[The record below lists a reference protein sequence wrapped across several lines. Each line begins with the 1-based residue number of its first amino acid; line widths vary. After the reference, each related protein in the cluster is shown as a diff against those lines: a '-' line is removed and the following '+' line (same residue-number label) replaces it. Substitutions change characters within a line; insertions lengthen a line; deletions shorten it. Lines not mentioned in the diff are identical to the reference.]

1 MARVNLPSLK
11 IPQKF
16 LADPE
21 VRDYM
26 QARDFALYQ
35 LFQRTCG
42 GGDTIENNVTNTT
55 SNTTN
60 ISINTAAIANID
72 NVNPIGAV
80 NASDYQK
87 PFYESVQSANYQTFI
102 DEIIKLSADIT
113 ITLNPYPLDKERVY
127 VKSATGKGF
136 SVTST
141 RKIDGHSTI
150 RYNKPY
156 IGRWFSYSIE
166 LNTWSIL

>member
-1 MARVNLPSLK
+1 MAKVNLPPLK
-11 IPQKF
+11 IPQKI
-16 LADPE
+16 LQDRESADYFD
-21 VRDYM
+21 RLN
-26 QARDFALYQ
+26 FIIFQ
-35 LFQRTCG
+35 LWKRTGG
-42 GGDTIENNVTNTT
+42 GGDTIENNVTN
-55 SNTTN
+55 
-60 ISINTAAIANID
+60 ISVNATDIAINTADIEALD